1 MLQSIKSFL
10 SMKISMLKL
19 LVGSRKCL
27 YAQLKPPYEQLKW
40 PISAYV
46 QQKHDSRANPPKK
59 SRPPQAPPGPPRPPQ
74 APPGPLGFSKT
85 IKIYLLLSFH
95 YPEANGKLFS
105 TSGEQK
111 VRTTFRLIT
120 TPQTSPRPRTSDRP
134 RRLKRPR
141 PQKSSPSPETTRT
154 RRMRP

>member
-10 SMKISMLKL
+10 SMKISRLKL

-40 PISAYV
+40 PISAYF
-46 QQKHDSRANPPKK
+46 QQKHESRAPKK
-59 SRPPQAPPGPPRPPQ
+59 IPRPP
-74 APPGPLGFSKT
+74 PPGPLGFSKT
-85 IKIYLLLSFH
+85 ITIYLLLSFH
-95 YPEANGKLFS
+95 HPEANGKLFS
-105 TSGEQK
+105 TSGELK

-134 RRLKRPR
+134 RRRKRPK

-154 RRMRP
+154 RRMKP